1 MTHTDRE
8 AEIIELATQL
18 GMPER
23 RRCVLHVDRA
33 TYEWWTEIKPRRRGE
48 VVLLIR
54 RQNGNFVLHSKD
66 FYPAGTVRVPSGG
79 IKKGESLLAA
89 AYREAAEETGLQVVA
104 ERFLAVVDFEFRF
117 DEELLDFASYVFLL
131 RETGGVLEVHD
142 PHERICGFSE
152 VPLEELASVA
162 ECLEQLPPEWYHWG
176 CFRSYPHR
184 LAVEL
189 LCESS

>member
-1 MTHTDRE
+1 MTQTHRE
-8 AEIIELATQL
+8 AEIIELAAQL

-23 RRCVLHVDRA
+23 RRRVLHIDRA

-54 RQNGNFVLHSKD
+54 RHNGKCILHSKD
-66 FYPAGTVRVPSGG
+66 FYPAGTVRLPSGG

-104 ERFLAVVDFEFRF
+104 ERFLAVVHFEFCF
-117 DEELLDFASYVFLL
+117 DNQVIDFASYLFLL
-131 RETGGVLEVHD
+131 RETGGELKANDV
-142 PHERICGFSE
+142 HERICAFGE
-152 VPLEELASVA
+152 LTLEELTSVA
-162 ECLEQLPPEWYHWG
+162 ECLEQLPPEWRDWG

-189 LCESS
+189 LCESG